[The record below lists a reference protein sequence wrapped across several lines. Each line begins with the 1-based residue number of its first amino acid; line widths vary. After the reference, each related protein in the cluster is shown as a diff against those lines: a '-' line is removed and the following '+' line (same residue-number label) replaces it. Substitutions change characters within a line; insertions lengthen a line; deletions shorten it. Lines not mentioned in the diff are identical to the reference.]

1 MYQSLPTG
9 KEANQTAFEAVQ
21 VSGYNCRSDAT
32 AHALT
37 LQLPLEG
44 KLLRGGVTGVL
55 KTANGQ
61 WLHCQQHGAIP
72 DFYISTR
79 EVNMLLPCRCGVS
92 AVLACC
98 LRMCQL
104 GECAA
109 LKFCRHSDICLQ
121 NSYTWISGPQQ
132 LLRNLAGHAGQG
144 MDNCKGILT

>member
-21 VSGYNCRSDAT
+21 VSGYNCRSDVT

-79 EVNMLLPCRCGVS
+79 EVNMPLPCRCGVS
-92 AVLACC
+92 AVLARC
-98 LRMCQL
+98 LRTCQL

-109 LKFCRHSDICLQ
+109 LKFAGTMTSACRIHTLGYQDL
-121 NSYTWISGPQQ
+121 NSCSETWQDMLDKVWTIVRGY
-132 LLRNLAGHAGQG
+132 
-144 MDNCKGILT
+144 

>member
-109 LKFCRHSDICLQ
+109 LKSAGTVTSACRIHTLGYQDLNGCSE
-121 NSYTWISGPQQ
+121 TWQDMLDKVWTIV
-132 LLRNLAGHAGQG
+132 RRY
-144 MDNCKGILT
+144 

>member
-21 VSGYNCRSDAT
+21 VSGYNCTSDVT

-109 LKFCRHSDICLQ
+109 LKFPGTVTSACRIHTIGYQVKTSTIARKPGRTCWTR
-121 NSYTWISGPQQ
+121 YGQ
-132 LLRNLAGHAGQG
+132 L
-144 MDNCKGILT
+144 